1 MRLSTVFSPI
11 LQIRKLNPSNFLKFL
26 WQTVE
31 SDSGLP
37 DSQLTPISQMGT
49 VQVSSGVLQASRQD
63 TLEWKELC
71 SQSELVSELAVSF
84 ISCMVWVRFLSLDL
98 LIPPMK

>member
-1 MRLSTVFSPI
+1 M
-11 LQIRKLNPSNFLKFL
+11 RKLNPSNFLKFL

-49 VQVSSGVLQASRQD
+49 VHVSSGVLQASK
-63 TLEWKELC
+63 KELI
-71 SQSELVSELAVSF
+71 SKQENKRMEVSGRSSSVTQSTIQS
-84 ISCMVWVRFLSLDL
+84 
-98 LIPPMK
+98 